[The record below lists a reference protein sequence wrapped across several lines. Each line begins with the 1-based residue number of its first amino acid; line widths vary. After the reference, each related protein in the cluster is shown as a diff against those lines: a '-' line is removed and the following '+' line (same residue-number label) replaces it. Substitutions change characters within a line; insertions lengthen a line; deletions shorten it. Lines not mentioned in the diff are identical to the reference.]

1 MRAKVHK
8 EYTSIVYNHIR
19 YSDMKG
25 SIQMKKHYILLSVV
39 ITTLIL
45 LLFGGVGV
53 WYTYETATNIM
64 DEKWLDVISNR
75 THYAL
80 NKPLESDGEIV
91 ADLYCDSFN
100 PIYRQDDIGAY
111 EVYIS
116 DAGKKY
122 EIGNYIWVSFYDPD
136 SRNFDYDKFISVG
149 PDFKLKNRKNW
160 NNGSIE
166 ELKIDAMCDENFIFN
181 GTIEATDTNDEHFK
195 YTIGKN
201 ELVSD
206 ENTVHIN
213 EAVHINE
220 FLKQRKIDVYQATCY
235 ALAETKR
242 EKKLC
247 DEAKKKLE
255 DTLAATKD
263 DSWFKE
269 YSNSNDDYYYY
280 SLGHSTDEDEYPEF
294 SYSNGV
300 YNNENVVVHAQKNLE
315 TSFYIT
321 HHAINSD
328 TDNVYSIFLFHP
340 LKLALRYNMK
350 IYIISLLVLIILEV
364 LVIFFIRKLYRN
376 GRDYELLR
384 QGLTRSIAHDLK
396 TPLAITKAY
405 VENWEYIDEAD
416 RHEHAEKLNLEV
428 DHMTYIINTMLNM
441 SRFDLKKSIKL
452 EEVNIHTMTMTMYER
467 MKPLISE
474 RKLDVRIYTDNENG
488 DYYAYADPKMIRI
501 VINNFLTNAV
511 KYAKSTIYLE
521 FYNHRKKIKFVIGN
535 DGTTISK
542 KDIKKIWE
550 PFYKADKTRTDRI
563 GSSGMGLAINKS
575 ILELHKAKFKCTSN
589 AGRTTFSFEMKKVG
603 NNGK

>member
-8 EYTSIVYNHIR
+8 EYTSIAYNHIR

-53 WYTYETATNIM
+53 WYTYETATTIM
-64 DEKWLDVISNR
+64 NNGWPSVINRQSFLMTDPNRDTSVIYPDSELRHLMYFDFQYNSGLNDVGYYEMYI
-75 THYAL
+75 
-80 NKPLESDGEIV
+80 
-91 ADLYCDSFN
+91 CD
-100 PIYRQDDIGAY
+100 D
-111 EVYIS
+111 
-116 DAGKKY
+116 GKKI
-122 EIGNYIWVSFYDPD
+122 ESCNFIEVSFM
-136 SRNFDYDKFISVG
+136 SLISTEGTNRYIPVG
-149 PDFKLKNRKNW
+149 SDFQHNLRYN
-160 NNGSIE
+160 
-166 ELKIDAMCDENFIFN
+166 LVDIDAMCDDTFIFN
-181 GTIEATDTNDEHFK
+181 GTISGTDYSSDVQFE
-195 YTIGKN
+195 YTIGEN
-201 ELVSD
+201 ELACTEDAVSTSGLD
-206 ENTVHIN
+206 ADFNI
-213 EAVHINE
+213 
-220 FLKQRKIDVYQATCY
+220 YATY
-235 ALAETKR
+235 YPVAETKYG
-242 EKKLC
+242 KKLC

-269 YSNSNDDYYYY
+269 YSNSNDDYYY
-280 SLGHSTDEDEYPEF
+280 HRSTDEDEFPSF

-300 YNNENVVVHAQKNLE
+300 YDLENVVVHAQKDII
-315 TSFYIT
+315 TSFYIS
-321 HHAINSD
+321 HAAINSD
-328 TDNVYSIFLFHP
+328 TDNIYVIYLFHP
-340 LKLALRYNMK
+340 LELALRANVK
-350 IYIISLLVLIILEV
+350 IYVISLLMLIALET
-364 LVIFFIRKLYRN
+364 LVIFFIRKMYIKSK
-376 GRDYELLR
+376 GYEIMR
-384 QGLTRSIAHDLK
+384 QDLTRSIAHDLK

-467 MKPLISE
+467 MKPLISKRE
-474 RKLDVRIYTDNENG
+474 LDVRFYTDNENG

-550 PFYKADKTRTDRI
+550 PFYKPDKTRTDRI